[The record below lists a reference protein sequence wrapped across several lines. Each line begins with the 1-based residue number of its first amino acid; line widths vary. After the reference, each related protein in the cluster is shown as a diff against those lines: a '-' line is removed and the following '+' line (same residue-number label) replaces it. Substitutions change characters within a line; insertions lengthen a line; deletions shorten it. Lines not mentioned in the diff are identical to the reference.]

1 MYSLILSRSKTR
13 QSANMSSIALRP
25 PLFLSLEGLDGS
37 GKTTQIDRVVDLC
50 ERHNPR
56 GVVVTREPGGTE
68 VGERIRH
75 ILLEHASLHAQT
87 ELLLIFAA
95 RIQHVKAV
103 IAPALAVGKTVV
115 CDRYLDATYAYQG
128 YGRGL
133 EISLIDAL
141 THLFDIPL
149 PDITLY
155 FDVPVAVALARRA
168 GRTADRIEAEGGEFF
183 ERVRQGYHK
192 RAQDE
197 PKRFLVIPAAASL
210 AAVGTAV
217 EAALAGRL

>member
-1 MYSLILSRSKTR
+1 MRSTAPR
-13 QSANMSSIALRP
+13 R

-37 GKTTQIDRVVDLC
+37 GKTTQIDRVADFC
-50 ERHNPR
+50 EHHNAE

-87 ELLLIFAA
+87 ELLLVFAA

-103 IAPALAVGKTVV
+103 IAPALALGKTVV

-133 EISLIDAL
+133 DISLIDAMTRL
-141 THLFDIPL
+141 LDIPL
-149 PDITLY
+149 PDLTFY
-155 FDVPVAVALARRA
+155 FDVPVPVALARRA
-168 GRTADRIEAEGGEFF
+168 GRAADRIEAEGEEFF
-183 ERVRQGYHK
+183 GRVREGYRR
-192 RAQDE
+192 RAQDD
-197 PKRFLVIPAAASL
+197 PGRFVVIPATGSL
-210 AAVGTAV
+210 TEVGEAVD
-217 EAALAGRL
+217 AALAGRW